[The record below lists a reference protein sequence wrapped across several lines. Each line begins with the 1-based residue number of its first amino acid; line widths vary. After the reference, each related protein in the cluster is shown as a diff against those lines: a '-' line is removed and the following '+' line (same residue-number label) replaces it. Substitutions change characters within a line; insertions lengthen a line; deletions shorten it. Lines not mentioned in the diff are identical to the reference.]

1 MAGESHAVDAAGKAG
16 EHASGGF
23 PPFDP
28 SLFSSQIFWF
38 WLAFGALYI
47 VLAAVVIPRFAK
59 TLADRKNA
67 IEGDLKA
74 AAEQTAAAQSARQ
87 EAEKAQAE
95 ARAQARKTVEEARH
109 AHEAAAAKAEAAAT
123 KKANTK
129 IAKAEEKIS
138 ASREA
143 ALVSINET
151 VGELAGAIVERV
163 SGIKPT
169 AKALD
174 TAVKSVAGAA

>member
-1 MAGESHAVDAAGKAG
+1 MAGDSHAVEAAGKTG
-16 EHASGGF
+16 DHASGGF

-47 VLAAVVIPRFAK
+47 VLATVVIPRFAK

-74 AAEQTAAAQSARQ
+74 AAEQTAAAQAARQ
-87 EAEKAQAE
+87 GAEKAQAE
-95 ARAQARKTVEEARH
+95 ARAQARKTVE
-109 AHEAAAAKAEAAAT
+109 AAAVKAEAAAT
-123 KKANTK
+123 QKANRK

-138 ASREA
+138 ASRDA
-143 ALVSINET
+143 ALASVNET